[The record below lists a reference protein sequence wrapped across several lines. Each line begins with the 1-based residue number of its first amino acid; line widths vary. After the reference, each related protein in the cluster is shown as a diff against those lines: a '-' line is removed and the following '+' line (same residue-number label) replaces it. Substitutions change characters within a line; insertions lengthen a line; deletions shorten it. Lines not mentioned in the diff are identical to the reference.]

1 MSCTFAKCY
10 IFLCCS
16 YSLNT
21 STCRAKILVKYF
33 GEEFGP
39 DRCDMYF
46 STSSMSPIQIKDVLL
61 AISCEAVFTIA
72 NIFLYLFFTFD
83 LRCDV
88 CINGPPQ
95 MHDFKEEAIVFMNV
109 LQGRSVSIQCK
120 SGDHILF

>member
-46 STSSMSPIQIKDVLL
+46 ILPPCLL
-61 AISCEAVFTIA
+61 YKSRMCFLQFHVKLYSQLQTF
-72 NIFLYLFFTFD
+72 FLYLFFTFD